1 MSILDQVQVIFRD
14 IFDDESLVITSET
27 SAKDIEDWDSLTH
40 IQLVTKIEKHF
51 KIRFTLSE
59 ITKLKQ
65 VSDLILLIQSKQT

>member
-1 MSILDQVQVIFRD
+1 MSILEQVQVIFRD
-14 IFDDESLVITSET
+14 IFDDESLIITGET
-27 SAKDIEDWDSLTH
+27 AAEDIEDWDSLTH

>member
-1 MSILDQVQVIFRD
+1 MSILEQVQVIFRD
-14 IFDDESLVITSET
+14 IFDDESLIITGET

-40 IQLVTKIEKHF
+40 IQLVTRIEKHF

-65 VSDLILLIQSKQT
+65 VSDLILLIQTKQT

>member
-1 MSILDQVQVIFRD
+1 MSILEQVQVIFRD
-14 IFDDESLVITSET
+14 IFDDDTLIITGET
-27 SAKDIEDWDSLTH
+27 AAKDIEDWDSLTH

>member
-1 MSILDQVQVIFRD
+1 MSILEQVQVIFRD
-14 IFDDESLVITSET
+14 IFDDENLVITGET

-65 VSDLILLIQSKQT
+65 VSDLILLIQTKQT

>member
-1 MSILDQVQVIFRD
+1 MSILEQVQVIFRD
-14 IFDDESLVITSET
+14 IFDDENLIITGET
-27 SAKDIEDWDSLTH
+27 AAKDIEDWDSLTH

-51 KIRFTLSE
+51 KVRFTLSE